1 MEMVQKDLRSMG
13 ELKTAQ
19 RILNSYNFNGIEVA
33 QYTNQYTNLTS
44 GTSIFIDVDAYTF
57 GSVACIDFD
66 YHPDN
71 LSFYIRFTNYARPGK
86 FSPEETIQLAEE
98 LTNLANCV
106 NELNATVDMKQ
117 LKNTL
122 DMYYKGRI

>member
-1 MEMVQKDLRSMG
+1 MEMIQKDLRTMG

-98 LTNLANCV
+98 LTNLANCL
-106 NELNATVDMKQ
+106 NELNAAVDMKQ

-122 DMYYKGRI
+122 DMYYKGRV

>member
-122 DMYYKGRI
+122 DIYYKGRL

>member
-1 MEMVQKDLRSMG
+1 MEMVQKDLRTMG

-106 NELNATVDMKQ
+106 NELNAAVDMKQ
-117 LKNTL
+117 L
-122 DMYYKGRI
+122 

>member
-1 MEMVQKDLRSMG
+1 MEMVQKDLRTMG

-33 QYTNQYTNLTS
+33 EYTNSYSNLVT

-57 GSVACIDFD
+57 GCVACIDFD

-71 LSFYIRFTNYARPGK
+71 LSFYIRFTINARPGM

-106 NELNATVDMKQ
+106 NELNAAVDMKQ

-122 DMYYKGRI
+122 DMYYKGRV

>member
-1 MEMVQKDLRSMG
+1 MENIRRDLRSMG

-33 QYTNQYTNLTS
+33 EYTNSYSNLVT

-106 NELNATVDMKQ
+106 NELNAEVDMKQ

>member
-106 NELNATVDMKQ
+106 NELNAAVDMKQ

-122 DMYYKGRI
+122 DMYYKGRV

>member
-1 MEMVQKDLRSMG
+1 MG

-33 QYTNQYTNLTS
+33 EYTNSYSNLVT

-106 NELNATVDMKQ
+106 NELNAAVDMKQ
-117 LKNTL
+117 LKNIL
-122 DMYYKGRI
+122 DMYYKGRV

>member
-66 YHPDN
+66 YHPEN

-106 NELNATVDMKQ
+106 NELNAAVDMKQ

-122 DMYYKGRI
+122 DMYYKGRV

>member
-1 MEMVQKDLRSMG
+1 MEMIQKDLRTMG

-19 RILNSYNFNGIEVA
+19 HILNSYNFNGIEVA

-98 LTNLANCV
+98 LTNLANCL
-106 NELNATVDMKQ
+106 NELNAAVDMKQ

-122 DMYYKGRI
+122 DMYYKGRV

>member
-1 MEMVQKDLRSMG
+1 MEMVQKDLRSMC

-106 NELNATVDMKQ
+106 NELNAAVDMKQ

-122 DMYYKGRI
+122 DMYYKGRV

>member
-98 LTNLANCV
+98 LTNLANCL
-106 NELNATVDMKQ
+106 NELNAAVDMKQ

-122 DMYYKGRI
+122 DIYYKGRL